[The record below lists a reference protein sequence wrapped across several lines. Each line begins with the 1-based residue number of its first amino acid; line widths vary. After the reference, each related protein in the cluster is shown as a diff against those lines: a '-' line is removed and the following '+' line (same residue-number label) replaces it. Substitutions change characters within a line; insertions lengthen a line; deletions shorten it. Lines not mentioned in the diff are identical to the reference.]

1 MLSRFVAGLKRKDK
15 YLMRFDELDLKPEV
29 MRGLTD
35 MGFEELTPV
44 QEETFKHVMGKRDMI
59 ARAETG
65 SGKTA
70 ACGIPL
76 VQMVDPKLN
85 AVQGLIVVPTRELAL
100 QYVSV
105 ISDIAKHTKIAP
117 FAVYGGHSIDI
128 QRGKLDHGVHILVA
142 TPGRLID
149 LLYNTPLSL
158 SEVHTFV
165 LDEADEMLNMGF
177 ITDIDFIEQ
186 CLVHEH
192 QTLLFSATMP
202 KEVARLA
209 GKYLNDPVMVELN
222 VDKIAPQ
229 SLEHEFCQVDGK
241 NHFDK
246 LVEYMEREKPD
257 QAIVFCNSRR
267 NCEKLADKLRKKM
280 DSVEMIHGGMEQS
293 RRTSMFNRFK
303 KKVVRIM
310 VSTDIASRGL
320 DFSHTSH
327 VINYDFP
334 MGKEAYTHRTGRTAR
349 MGRKGV
355 ALTFYSRGNLRDLK
369 TILRINRIKPVWIGR
384 EPDLENIRKGG
395 GGGYQG
401 RGRSG
406 GGQNR
411 RKSSGPRRNSN
422 NRGRGG
428 SGGKKEG

>member
-1 MLSRFVAGLKRKDK
+1 
-15 YLMRFDELDLKPEV
+15 MRFDELDLKPDI
-29 MRGLTD
+29 MKGLSD
-35 MGFEELTPV
+35 MGFEELTPI
-44 QEETFKHVMGKRDMI
+44 QEETFRHVMDKRDMI

-70 ACGIPL
+70 ACGVPL
-76 VQMVDPKLN
+76 VQMVDPELN

-105 ISDIAKHTKIAP
+105 ISEIAKHTKIAP
-117 FAVYGGHSIDI
+117 FAVYGGHSIEI

-158 SEVHTFV
+158 SEVRTFV

-202 KEVARLA
+202 KEVAKLA
-209 GKYLNDPVMVELN
+209 KKYLNDPVMVELN
-222 VDKIAPQ
+222 VDKVAPQ
-229 SLEHEFCQVDGK
+229 SLEHQFCMVNGRI
-241 NHFDK
+241 HFDK
-246 LVEYMEREKPD
+246 LMEYMDKEKPE
-257 QAIVFCNSRR
+257 QAILFCNSRR
-267 NCEKLADKLRKKM
+267 NCEKLVDKLRKKL
-280 DSVEMIHGGMEQS
+280 DSVEMIHGGMEQA
-293 RRTSMFNRFK
+293 RRTSLFNRFK

-355 ALTFYSRGNLRDLK
+355 ALTFYSKGNLRDLK
-369 TILRINRIKPVWIGR
+369 NLLRINRIKPVWIGK
-384 EPDLENIRKGG
+384 EPDLENIRKGR
-395 GGGYQG
+395 GGGY
-401 RGRSG
+401 RGRRKSD

-411 RKSSGPRRNSN
+411 NKSSRPKRNRSN
-422 NRGRGG
+422 R
-428 SGGKKEG
+428 KKGNDKSKE